1 MNYKQR
7 IGFFG
12 EKLAGKYLMNKG
24 YKIIERNKKLS
35 YQEID
40 IIANI
45 KNKIVFIEVK
55 TRTNNKSGF
64 AEEAINRNKIKNI
77 KKAIA
82 SYVYLEKLN
91 LDNAQFDVIVV
102 NIDKLNK
109 VAKIKH
115 YLKIF

>member
-1 MNYKQR
+1 MTYRQIVGK
-7 IGFFG
+7 FG
-12 EKLAGKYLMNKG
+12 EDLAVQHLLKKG
-24 YKIIERNKKLS
+24 YKIIERNKKIS

-45 KNKIVFIEVK
+45 KNKTVFIEVK
-55 TRTNNKSGF
+55 TRTNNSSGF
-64 AEEAINRNKIKNI
+64 AEEAINRNKVKNM

-82 SYVYLEKLN
+82 SYVYLKKLN
-91 LDNAQFDVIVV
+91 LDRAQFDVIVV

-109 VAKIKH
+109 IAKIKH